1 MNKETNNREE
11 ESTGD
16 AFTASER
23 RRVFW
28 LVLVLIPLSWASIK
42 IVLPALPALGN
53 LFHSTA
59 GVKLSV
65 SLYLIFFAC
74 SQPVWGGI
82 VQKTSCRQTLFYSLA
97 VTMTGSLIAMFSFNL
112 PLYLIG
118 RTLEGVGMGAA
129 SPIGRTLFT
138 DVFGR
143 KELAHRMGAI
153 SGCAAL
159 MPALA
164 PITGGYLMTYID
176 WRAIFGFF
184 LLLCVAYFY
193 SAFRWLPE
201 TRIKPVDEGVVTT
214 RKLIGTYIS
223 ILRNTHYW
231 GYILPYASL
240 TGGLLGY
247 YSAMPFWYHSQ
258 LGIAEDTFAYFA
270 IPTVGMYLIGLIVAG
285 FLIKKI
291 DLEEILFLGML
302 LAFCTAVVTTL
313 LAILNVSG
321 MASIVGVLSLYGF
334 SAGLVSPNANAGVLV
349 KFKNVAAPTA
359 ALIAVG
365 LFGSASLTSFVTM
378 NLYIRD
384 TLWPVAGYLGSL
396 SLIGLAA
403 SYFWVW
409 RPYRSK
415 QGTI

>member
-1 MNKETNNREE
+1 M
-11 ESTGD
+11 
-16 AFTASER
+16 
-23 RRVFW
+23 
-28 LVLVLIPLSWASIK
+28 
-42 IVLPALPALGN
+42 
-53 LFHSTA
+53 
-59 GVKLSV
+59 
-65 SLYLIFFAC
+65 
-74 SQPVWGGI
+74 
-82 VQKTSCRQTLFYSLA
+82 
-97 VTMTGSLIAMFSFNL
+97 
-112 PLYLIG
+112 
-118 RTLEGVGMGAA
+118 
-129 SPIGRTLFT
+129 
-138 DVFGR
+138 
-143 KELAHRMGAI
+143 
-153 SGCAAL
+153 
-159 MPALA
+159 
-164 PITGGYLMTYID
+164 
-176 WRAIFGFF
+176 
-184 LLLCVAYFY
+184 
-193 SAFRWLPE
+193 
-201 TRIKPVDEGVVTT
+201 
-214 RKLIGTYIS
+214 IGTYIS

-231 GYILPYASL
+231 GYIIPYATL

-321 MASIVGVLSLYGF
+321 VASIVGVLSLYAF

-349 KFKNVAAPTA
+349 KFKKVAAPTA

-384 TLWPVAGYLGSL
+384 TLWPVAGYLGTL

-409 RPYRSK
+409 RPYRGK
-415 QGTI
+415 EG